1 MNVEFEAAL
10 RYIDL
15 GETAKAEEH
24 LIKVVE
30 KAKDDV
36 EEMQYRCVLGE
47 FYANNG
53 EKDKSREQFDKIL
66 SHEEHADQL
75 RKQRAIARAYVDAFD
90 GKVPVPEQEKRPRDI
105 PIFPKPRQNANFIVK
120 QSRKHR

>member
-36 EEMQYRCVLGE
+36 EEMQYR
-47 FYANNG
+47 
-53 EKDKSREQFDKIL
+53 
-66 SHEEHADQL
+66 
-75 RKQRAIARAYVDAFD
+75 
-90 GKVPVPEQEKRPRDI
+90 
-105 PIFPKPRQNANFIVK
+105 
-120 QSRKHR
+120 